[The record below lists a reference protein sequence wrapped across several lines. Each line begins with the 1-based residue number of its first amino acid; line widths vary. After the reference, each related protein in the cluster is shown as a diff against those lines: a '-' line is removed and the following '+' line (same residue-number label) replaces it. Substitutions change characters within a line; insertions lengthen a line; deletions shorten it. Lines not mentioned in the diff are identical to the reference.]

1 MPVDDILGTVHHF
14 RAIDYVIDCA
24 DDMLTEEIIK
34 KLHFILKHDTKDSTL
49 DWFAVGEY
57 KKRPNAVGGR
67 ETTKPK
73 AGSRIPVWTGRIPS
87 GGFRQCLS
95 CEKRRK

>member
-1 MPVDDILGTVHHF
+1 
-14 RAIDYVIDCA
+14 VIDCA

-34 KLHFILKHDTKDSTL
+34 ELHFILKRDTKDSTL

-57 KKRPNAVGGR
+57 KKRPNVVGGR

-73 AGSRIPVWTGRIPS
+73 DVPAQMKALLDIQRQTGGHDPRYHRIPRGI
-87 GGFRQCLS
+87 
-95 CEKRRK
+95 